1 LNPKINVIEFIRK
14 GFKSPT
20 IKNIIIVGAV
30 TLFVKGLGFF
40 KEAVVA
46 DSFGLSEILDTF
58 YIAILIPGFMSTV
71 FLGGFQSVF
80 IPNYVIELK
89 SGNDIRAFQTTC
101 FLVTILI
108 AVAFCLI
115 AILFTDVYLEN
126 FFSGHTEGYYNLIKT
141 QFYFVIPCMI
151 FWGLS
156 SMLNGLL
163 TIYDEFTF
171 SSMNSIFTP
180 ITIMICLFFFKEE
193 LGNIVLAIG
202 TLIGS
207 ILNFLF
213 LLIIALQKNIIK
225 LGFPDFVSKNIKELF
240 IQLPA
245 KLSANILTGINPIV
259 DQYFAAQLII
269 GSIAALNYGV
279 KIPMFSIGLVTL
291 ALGSVLLPYF
301 SKKVIENRDKAF
313 SELKRILKF
322 LLIGSSIVAIVLI
335 IISSPLI
342 SLVFERNAFTSDDTL
357 VVSGIQQLYLIQ
369 IPAYITTIIM
379 VRFLESI
386 NKNRFMVLAAVIC
399 LILNITFNYFLIQ
412 HIGVYGLAL
421 ATSAVAVVNSLILY
435 YYISYLNKQQTTNSK
450 ADTL

>member
-1 LNPKINVIEFIRK
+1 MLPKFNLIEFIRK
-14 GFKSPT
+14 SLKNPT
-20 IKNIIIVGAV
+20 ITNIIIVGAV
-30 TLFVKGLGFF
+30 TLCVKGLGFL
-40 KEAVVA
+40 KEAVIA
-46 DSFGLSEILDTF
+46 DSFGLSELIDTF

-71 FLGGFQSVF
+71 FLGGFKSVF

-89 SGNDIRAFQTTC
+89 SGKDIRAFQTTC
-101 FLVTILI
+101 FLVTL
-108 AVAFCLI
+108 AVALIFCLI
-115 AILFTDVYLEN
+115 SILFTDVYLET
-126 FFSGHTEGYYNLIKT
+126 FFSGHTPEYYALIKA
-141 QFYFVIPCMI
+141 QFYYVIPCMI

-180 ITIMICLFFFKEE
+180 ITIMVCIFFFKEE
-193 LGNIVLAIG
+193 LGDLVLAKG

-213 LLIIALQKNIIK
+213 LLTVSIKKKIIK

-240 IQLPA
+240 VQLPA
-245 KLSANILTGINPIV
+245 KLSANILTGINPII

-279 KIPMFSIGLVTL
+279 KIPMFAIGLVTL
-291 ALGSVLLPYF
+291 ALGNVLLPYF

-322 LLIGSSIVAIVLI
+322 LLIGSSTVAVILIVL
-335 IISSPLI
+335 SSPLI
-342 SLVFERNAFTSDDTL
+342 TLVFERNAFTSDDT
-357 VVSGIQQLYLIQ
+357 VIVSGIQQLYLIQ

-399 LILNITFNYFLIQ
+399 LVLNITFNYFLIQ
-412 HIGVYGLAL
+412 YIGVYGLAL
-421 ATSAVAVVNSLILY
+421 ATSAVAIVNSLILY
-435 YYISYLNKQQTTNSK
+435 FYISHLNKKQTAIVTS
-450 ADTL
+450 